1 MAWVVAPMQREE
13 MAFVPALPHLI
24 WLVGRLTPGTG
35 NFTTAEK
42 LKRLFGEIGVSSR
55 LVDASEL
62 PGVLSTDETLPDV
75 IVAIHALRGGDAV
88 LQQPLLS
95 AVPLIV
101 LLSGTDVNVDCAD
114 ESRARVLQRVLN
126 RCRFVV
132 SLSRAMLDTFRAFS
146 PTTPVVHIPQAVEL
160 PECATA
166 TTPSLRA
173 ACGLPDD
180 AKVALLVASIRAVKS
195 PGFLLKEVLR
205 QRVSGHACLH
215 FVLVGPVLD
224 SELFLRL
231 QSEGLVDSSAH
242 RASTVLPPL
251 AVYHPPVERS
261 VLLSW
266 MKQADV
272 VVNSSESEGQSNVI
286 LEAMSLGKPVVAR
299 ENSGNLELVAHA
311 RTGLVFS
318 TPEGGLAQCLHCCG
332 ILPATTLPPTASLT
346 AAARGFVEERHGWV
360 AEVKAWRELLQA
372 VRTPDP

>member
-1 MAWVVAPMQREE
+1 VW
-13 MAFVPALPHLI
+13 F
-24 WLVGRLTPGTG
+24 VGRLTPGTG
-35 NFTTAEK
+35 NCTTAEK

-55 LVDASEL
+55 LVDALEL
-62 PGVLSTDETLPDV
+62 SRVLSTDETLPDV

-132 SLSRAMLDTFRAFS
+132 SLSRAMLDKFRAFS

-160 PECATA
+160 PECAMA
-166 TTPSLRA
+166 STPPLRA

-195 PGFLLKEVLR
+195 PDFLLKEVLQ
-205 QRVSGHACLH
+205 QRESGHTNLH
-215 FVLVGPVLD
+215 LAVVGPVLD
-224 SELFLRL
+224 SELFLKL
-231 QSEGLVDSSAH
+231 QSKGLVDCSAH
-242 RASTVLPPL
+242 DALAVLPPL
-251 AVYHPPVERS
+251 AVYHPPVERNI
-261 VLLSW
+261 LLSW
-266 MKQADV
+266 MTQADV

-299 ENSGNLELVAHA
+299 ENSGNVELVAHA
-311 RTGLVFS
+311 RTGLVYS
-318 TPEGGLAQCLHCCG
+318 TPEDGLAQCLHCCG
-332 ILPATTLPPTASLT
+332 ILPAPTLTPTASLT
-346 AAARGFVEERHGWV
+346 AAAREFVQERHGWL

-372 VRTPDP
+372 VRPPDS